1 MAGFITMVEF
11 HWICLFFQLVG
22 FDGGFRVPIFGGE
35 GWRFWGGEGVSKK
48 IDIT

>member
-11 HWICLFFQLVG
+11 NWICLFFQLVG

-35 GWRFWGGEGVSKK
+35 GGGFGVVRVWVKR
-48 IDIT
+48 